1 MNYKVVMAYDGS
13 RYNGWQKQGNTDKT
27 IQGKLEQIL
36 FKMTG
41 EEIEVHGSGRTD
53 AGVHARGQVANFHID
68 WKKLEVQEKRE
79 LEKNAGNQAGQGC
92 KREKCGGKKT
102 PDQIMEYINE
112 YLPEDIAVLSCEVA
126 PERFHSRLSAVRKT
140 YCYQL
145 EMGPKKDVFQR
156 NYYYGLG
163 ERLDVSAMKAAAGLL
178 TGTHDFKS
186 FCGNKKMKKSTIRTI
201 ESICFYRM
209 GSRIHISFTGNGFL
223 QQMVRI
229 LSGTL
234 IEVGTGKRKPEEM
247 AAILEAGD
255 RSMAGFTAPP
265 EGLFLEKVEYGD
277 LI

>member
-53 AGVHARGQVANFHID
+53 AGVHAKGQAANFHID

-112 YLPEDIAVLSCEVA
+112 YLPEDIALFYPVKCSGAVSTA
-126 PERFHSRLSAVRKT
+126 ALSAVRKT

-145 EMGPKKDVFQR
+145 EMGSK
-156 NYYYGLG
+156 
-163 ERLDVSAMKAAAGLL
+163 ERCFSEKLLLWSRELLDVSAMKRQQIFLQEPMILKA
-178 TGTHDFKS
+178 
-186 FCGNKKMKKSTIRTI
+186 FCGNKKMKKSTVRTI
-201 ESICFYRM
+201 EKIEFEQSGKPPAYLFYRKWIFTAD
-209 GSRIHISFTGNGFL
+209 GSYPYWH
-223 QQMVRI
+223 
-229 LSGTL
+229 
-234 IEVGTGKRKPEEM
+234 
-247 AAILEAGD
+247 AD
-255 RSMAGFTAPP
+255 RSWDRENVPR
-265 EGLFLEKVEYGD
+265 
-277 LI
+277 IR